1 MQKYQNITK
10 IMNKVRISVKETLTL
25 FKIDS

>member
-1 MQKYQNITK
+1 MQKYQNITQ